1 MDVRISIPKA
11 IRAQVGYLT
20 AVTGLTVPQVLGAE
34 LLWLH
39 NTYDLTG
46 LERIIRETVPEGENG
61 KLDPDLAPAPKG
73 S

>member
-1 MDVRISIPKA
+1 MDVRISIPKQV
-11 IRAQVGYLT
+11 RAQTGYLT

-39 NTYDLTG
+39 STYDLVG
-46 LERIIRETVPEGENG
+46 LERIIRETVPEGEDG
-61 KLDPDLAPAPKG
+61 KLDPEPAPAPKG